1 MAKPKPANSAC
12 DPSRTR
18 KGGTRKR
25 VSPIARAESPADA
38 SADGSAKSA
47 MGTKHAR
54 SRTGGRTIPS
64 QDVARPSGADG
75 AAEPAPDCTLCPRL
89 VSFRTTNRDIQPDWF
104 NAPVPSFGNGAGR
117 LLIVGLAPGLKGANR
132 TGRPFTGDYAGD
144 LLYATLLKF
153 GFARGDYEAR
163 PDDGLKLVDCM
174 ITNAVRCVPPENKPT
189 PAEIACCR
197 PFLKNRILA
206 SGKLV
211 AILALG
217 RIAHDQTLAAL
228 ELRKAAFPFSHGAI
242 HAIGGGMTL
251 ADSFHCSR
259 YNTNTGR
266 LTPAMFEDVFRDIRN
281 LIDTPCSGN

>member
-174 ITNAVRCVPPENKPT
+174 ITNAVRCVPPKTSRHRLKSRAAGHSLKTGFWLPESLLRSWHLDVLRTTRRSPPSNCAKPLFHFHMVRST
-189 PAEIACCR
+189 RLAEA
-197 PFLKNRILA
+197 
-206 SGKLV
+206 
-211 AILALG
+211 
-217 RIAHDQTLAAL
+217 
-228 ELRKAAFPFSHGAI
+228 
-242 HAIGGGMTL
+242 
-251 ADSFHCSR
+251 
-259 YNTNTGR
+259 
-266 LTPAMFEDVFRDIRN
+266 
-281 LIDTPCSGN
+281 